1 MFKITPALKA
11 FLATHGLAADASDED
26 VKAVTT
32 RLLVTNVLS
41 DAKYAEL
48 TAEPEA
54 AEADDLG
61 KLLTKAIDMM
71 GRNGQQQSAAERQAL
86 PDISKALAMG
96 GEAVEVNGQPRV
108 KRAHEQYAHSRSELR
123 YPSETARGVKHPF
136 AGQLVG
142 EGEGPTKRIIEQPS
156 RRDAAISG
164 AYVKWSL
171 AGCKGLPAKLM
182 MTDHDKDL
190 IHYALTE
197 MEWGGETNLEGDKG
211 VLNGIKLQPHHQKAL
226 IDDATSGGLEAAPI
240 VFDDMLITTPLLY
253 GEFFPS
259 VNVVPIARGRRIEGV
274 SIGNVTMSSGGADN
288 TNITLFTT
296 TSFIAAFDTN
306 IYVCDGAIEI
316 GLDFLSD
323 SPIDIVGE
331 INRQYGIRQLAWLDE
346 QICIGDGTTEP
357 EGITVASGTTSV
369 AGGSAA
375 PTVGVY
381 ESFFFGVTKKYKQGY
396 PADRIMFGANETTYQ
411 RARAIAVGA
420 SDARRIFGM
429 THGDYMLMGHKYGI
443 SEAMANTQAFF
454 ANMARYRM
462 YRRMGITIRSTTEG
476 QTLVRKNLLMI
487 SARGRWG
494 GQLEDGGAAAYS
506 STMQA

>member
-1 MFKITPALKA
+1 MKITPALKA
-11 FLATHGLAADASDED
+11 FLVTNGLPETATDEQAKAATS
-26 VKAVTT
+26 
-32 RLLVTNVLS
+32 RLLVTDVLTQE
-41 DAKYAEL
+41 KFAEL

-54 AEADDLG
+54 DLATKIEKG
-61 KLLTKAIDMM
+61 MDLLARLGEQNATAKPD
-71 GRNGQQQSAAERQAL
+71 RPAL
-86 PDISKALAMG
+86 PDMSKAMNG
-96 GEAVEVNGQPRV
+96 GGTEGGGSDVRI
-108 KRAHEQYAHSRSELR
+108 KRAHEQYSDTKSEQHFPEFDTRGHKHVRS
-123 YPSETARGVKHPF
+123 
-136 AGQLVG
+136 GQLLA
-142 EGEGPTKRIIEQPS
+142 EGEGPLSRPIKSTS
-156 RRDAAISG
+156 RRDAAVCG
-164 AYVKWSL
+164 AYIKASL
-171 AGCKGLPAKLM
+171 QGCKGLPPQMKL
-182 MTDHDKDL
+182 TDHDRDL
-190 IHYALTE
+190 LRYALEE
-197 MEWGGETNLEGDKG
+197 MEWGGESIALGREKG
-211 VLNGIKLQPHHQKAL
+211 VFEGRKLQPHEQKAVL
-226 IDDATSGGLEAAPI
+226 DDATSGGLEAAPI

-253 GEFFPS
+253 GEFFPA

-274 SIGNVTMSSGGADN
+274 SIGNVTLTSGGADN

-316 GLDFLSD
+316 GLDFISD
-323 SPIDIVGE
+323 SPIDVVGE
-331 INRQYGIRQLAWLDE
+331 VNRQYGIRQLAWLDE
-346 QICIGDGTTEP
+346 QITIGDGTTEP

-369 AGGSAA
+369 SGGSAA

-396 PADRIMFGANETTYQ
+396 PSDRIMFGANETTYQ

-443 SEAMANTQAFF
+443 AEGMANTQAFF

-462 YRRMGITIRSTTEG
+462 YRRLGITVRATTEG
-476 QTLVRKNLLMI
+476 QTLVRKNLMMI
-487 SARGRWG
+487 SARARWG

>member
-1 MFKITPALKA
+1 MKITTALKK
-11 FLATHGLAADASDED
+11 FLVENGLAANATDEQAKAAAS
-26 VKAVTT
+26 
-32 RLLVTNVLS
+32 RLLIT
-41 DAKYAEL
+41 DALTQEKFLEL

-54 AEADDLG
+54 DLAT
-61 KLLTKAIDMM
+61 KLEKGLDALAKLGEQNAAATAAATLPNM
-71 GRNGQQQSAAERQAL
+71 G
-86 PDISKALAMG
+86 KALAEG
-96 GEAVEVNGQPRV
+96 GEKGAAGTAVRV
-108 KRAHEQYAHSRSELR
+108 KRAHEWYSDKRSELR
-123 YPSETARGVKHPF
+123 YPMQDSRGTKHPF

-142 EGEGPTKRIIEQPS
+142 EGEGPLKRVIQQS
-156 RRDAAISG
+156 SQRDSAVCG
-164 AYVKWSL
+164 AYVKASL
-171 AGCKGLPAKLM
+171 QHCKGLPPQLRL
-182 MTDHDKDL
+182 TDHDKDL
-190 IHYALTE
+190 LQFALAE
-197 MEWGGETNLEGDKG
+197 LEWGGQSTALGEKFEGFNNRKLTELE
-211 VLNGIKLQPHHQKAL
+211 QKAVL
-226 IDDATSGGLEAAPI
+226 DDVTSGGVEAAPI

-253 GEFFPS
+253 GELFPS

-274 SIGNVTMSSGGADN
+274 SIGNVTLTSGGADN

-331 INRQYGIRQLAWLDE
+331 VNRQYGIRQLAWLDE
-346 QICIGDGTTEP
+346 QVAVGDGTTEP
-357 EGITVASGTTSV
+357 EGVTVSGGTTSV

-396 PADRIMFGANETTYQ
+396 PADRIMFCANETTYQ

-429 THGDYMLMGHKYGI
+429 THGDYMLMGHKYAI
-443 SEAMANTQAFF
+443 VEAMANTQAFF

-462 YRRMGITIRSTTEG
+462 YRRLGITVRATTEG

-487 SARGRWG
+487 SARARWG